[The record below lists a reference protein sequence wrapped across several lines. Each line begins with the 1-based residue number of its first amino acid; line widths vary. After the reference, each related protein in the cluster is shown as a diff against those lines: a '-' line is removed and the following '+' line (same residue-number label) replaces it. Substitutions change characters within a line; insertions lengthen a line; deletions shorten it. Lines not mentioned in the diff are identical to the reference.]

1 MALSAAH
8 LARCNA
14 AARPPRG
21 AGAHLS
27 ADGGETPPLQG
38 QGAEATLLPAHA
50 FDADRRCGTRTHDI
64 SFDEFAARYWG
75 RKRVRAS
82 ARSPL
87 TEASFSGDGLR
98 NAAAFPV
105 KRGTTNQQYV
115 DIGEA
120 GVDADLQGGSNMRM
134 RNALLAGVCLTF
146 VVAANAAPS
155 LAGGAA
161 ALTGGVTSGEE
172 GAMEGVLVTA
182 KKAGSTVAVTVV
194 TGKDGRYS
202 FPASRLEPGQYAI
215 KIRAVGYDLD
225 GSGAADVADEK
236 TANLDLKL
244 KKTRNLSAQ
253 LTSAEWMQ
261 SMPGTPKQKDSVLN
275 CVSCHTAERIV
286 RSTHNPEEFIQI
298 QKRMGTYANQSV
310 PTRVQKRLAER
321 LMEER
326 GDGRNKAQEDRAEYM
341 ASINL
346 SETETWN
353 YELKTLPRPTGAATQ
368 VIITEYDLPRNS
380 IEPHDVIIGKD
391 GNAYY
396 TNFGEQ
402 NLGQLNPKTGK
413 VTEITLPE
421 LKKGWPQGSLG
432 IRPDADGNLWFGMM
446 YQGAIGKLD
455 VATLKV
461 ETFSLP
467 PEMNKDQAQVN
478 MVRPESA
485 AVDGKVWSQNNGFAA
500 LHRLDLK
507 TGQIETIA
515 PFASSASKGENH
527 NIYDIIP
534 DANNNLYFTDF
545 AQQHLGKVDA
555 KTGQTTLFELPTK
568 ASAPRRGMMDKE
580 GRIWFGLYRGN
591 KIDMFDT
598 KTETFKEWEMPT
610 AWSAPYDVTIDRNGE
625 VWTGSMLNDRVSR
638 LNPETGAFVEY
649 LLPRET
655 NIRRVFVDNTTTPVT
670 FWVGNNHQGS
680 IVKVEPL
687 K

>member
-1 MALSAAH
+1 
-8 LARCNA
+8 
-14 AARPPRG
+14 
-21 AGAHLS
+21 
-27 ADGGETPPLQG
+27 
-38 QGAEATLLPAHA
+38 
-50 FDADRRCGTRTHDI
+50 
-64 SFDEFAARYWG
+64 
-75 RKRVRAS
+75 
-82 ARSPL
+82 
-87 TEASFSGDGLR
+87 
-98 NAAAFPV
+98 
-105 KRGTTNQQYV
+105 
-115 DIGEA
+115 
-120 GVDADLQGGSNMRM
+120 MRM
-134 RNALLAGVCLTF
+134 RNALLAGVCCTF
-146 VVAANAAPS
+146 VWVATAAPS
-155 LAGGAA
+155 LATAAPTLA
-161 ALTGGVTSGEE
+161 ALTGQVTSGEE

-182 KKAGSTVAVTVV
+182 KKAGSTVAITVV

-202 FPASRLEPGQYAI
+202 FPAPRLEPGQYSI

-225 GSGAADVADEK
+225 SQGTADVAADK
-236 TANLDLKL
+236 STSLDLRL

-253 LTSAEWMQ
+253 LTNAEWLQ
-261 SMPGTPKQKDSVLN
+261 SMPGTPKQKDMLLN
-275 CVSCHTAERIV
+275 CVSCHTVERIV
-286 RSTHNPEEFIQI
+286 RSTHDPKEFIQV
-298 QKRMGTYANQSV
+298 QQRMTTYANQSV
-310 PTRVQKRLAER
+310 PTRPQKRKAER
-321 LMEER
+321 LLEER
-326 GDGRNKAQEDRAEYM
+326 GDNRNKAQEDRAEFL

-346 SETETWN
+346 SETETWD

-380 IEPHDVIIGKD
+380 IEPHDVIVGKD
-391 GNAYY
+391 GMAYY

-402 NLGQLNPKTGK
+402 NLGRLDPKTGK
-413 VTEITLPE
+413 VTEIALPE

-432 IRPDADGNLWFGMM
+432 LRPDADGNLWFGMM

-455 VATLKV
+455 LATQKV

-467 PEMNKDQAQVN
+467 PEMNKDMAQVN

-485 AVDGKVWSQNNGFAA
+485 TVDGKVWSQNNGFAA

-515 PFASSASKGENH
+515 PFANSTKTGENH

-534 DANNNLYFTDF
+534 DANNNVYFTDF

-555 KTGQTTLFELPTK
+555 KSGQTTLFELPTK
-568 ASAPRRGMMDKE
+568 ASAPRRGMMDDRS
-580 GRIWFGLYRGN
+580 RIWFGLYRGN
-591 KIDMFDT
+591 KIEMFDT
-598 KTETFKEWEMPT
+598 KTEKFKEWEMPT
-610 AWSAPYDVTIDRNGE
+610 AWSSPYDVTFDRNGE

-687 K
+687 N